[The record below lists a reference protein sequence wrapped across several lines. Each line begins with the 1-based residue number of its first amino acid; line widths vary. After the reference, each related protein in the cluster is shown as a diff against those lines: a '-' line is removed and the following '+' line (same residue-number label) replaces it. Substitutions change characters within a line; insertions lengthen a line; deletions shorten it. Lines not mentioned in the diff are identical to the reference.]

1 MLVPLMKATF
11 IPRITRCPF
20 AMTTRKPNFALWHG
34 HLPLGL
40 PAGAWA
46 ARPWVC
52 LLPPALATL
61 LLLAGCATPGP
72 LHRYSTSADS
82 PAEIH
87 DAGSDGTRASVPSF
101 LAVGER
107 LVGFAYDPFTDHF
120 FLRLAPGDL
129 IRVVDRPA
137 RAIKRE
143 FTVTA
148 LANARGGDL
157 AIRPRDGH
165 VFAPHTTEPAV
176 IEFNRF
182 GELIRTLPLDT
193 LNAPP
198 AALAY
203 DTLRDRLLALSGGD
217 LARVTS
223 HNLQGQRLTAVALDR
238 DVALTT
244 LAYASDQHEFYAL
257 LTRESAIGIFNEQGH
272 LLRTL
277 PHSAPAKPTSA
288 ARFLDVG
295 PRSFLRLF

>member
-1 MLVPLMKATF
+1 
-11 IPRITRCPF
+11 
-20 AMTTRKPNFALWHG
+20 
-34 HLPLGL
+34 L
-40 PAGAWA
+40 PAV
-46 ARPWVC
+46 ARASRLWIC

-87 DAGSDGTRASVPSF
+87 DAGSDGTTASVPSF
-101 LAVGER
+101 LAVGEH

-143 FTVTA
+143 FTVAA

-165 VFAPHTTEPAV
+165 VFAPHATEPAV

-182 GELIRTLPLDT
+182 GELIRTLPLAT

-203 DTLRDRLLALSGGD
+203 DTLRDRLLALSGGE

-223 HNLQGQRLTAVALDR
+223 HDLQGQRLTAVALDR

-257 LTRESAIGIFNEQGH
+257 LTRESAIGIFNEQGL

-277 PHSAPAKPTSA
+277 PLSAPAKPTPA
-288 ARFLDVG
+288 TAFLDVG